1 MLSLNKWFK
10 VNTTKTLAS
19 PQRGQCGKKEEPE
32 LKKKKIMLSFQL
44 CHLLSCTLYPS
55 PHLYNRDNDTQPLA
69 LLLRVK

>member
-32 LKKKKIMLSFQL
+32 LKKKKK
-44 CHLLSCTLYPS
+44 
-55 PHLYNRDNDTQPLA
+55 R
-69 LLLRVK
+69 R